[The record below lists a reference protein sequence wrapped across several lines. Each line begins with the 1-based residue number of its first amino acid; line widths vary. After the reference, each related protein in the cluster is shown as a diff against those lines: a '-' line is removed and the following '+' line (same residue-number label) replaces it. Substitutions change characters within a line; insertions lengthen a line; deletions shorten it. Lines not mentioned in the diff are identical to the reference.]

1 MPVSWRIDEGVA
13 FLESDAGATVEDWK
27 TAIDAL
33 LAHPAWVPGTGL
45 VHDRRRL
52 RRTPDVREVR
62 AAVDYAS
69 AKQAAIGRARW
80 AIVVSSPAG
89 YGMARV
95 GEALLDTSHIRLR
108 TFYDL
113 DSAEAWVRGAGT
125 A

>member
-13 FLESDAGATVEDWK
+13 FLESDETATVEEWK
-27 TAIDAL
+27 AAIDAL
-33 LAHPAWVPGTGL
+33 VADPWVPGTGL
-45 VHDRRRL
+45 VHDRPRL
-52 RRTPDVREVR
+52 GRTPAPIEVR
-62 AAVDYAS
+62 AAADYVS
-69 AKQAAIGRARW
+69 AKQSALGRARW

-95 GEALLDTSHIRLR
+95 GEALLDASDITLR

-113 DSAEAWVRGAGT
+113 DSAEAWVRGAGI